1 MTRLV
6 NEQRSRI
13 RRAILAEVPKVDY
26 AEKIKRKATSLAVA
40 NLPPAAKRLWED
52 TALRGLLD
60 TDGCYFGYSE
70 GRRNYVASCS
80 LPGFESY
87 HHTIQTDPE
96 IVELCRLAEAQDDV
110 FNKLDAELRNNL
122 ASVNTHE
129 AFVER
134 WPELA
139 RFLPDGSEAKV
150 ANLPATTA
158 LIDGLRAAGLEL
170 DTEPKAA

>member
-6 NEQRSRI
+6 NEQRNQI
-13 RRAILAEVPKVDY
+13 RRAILAEVPKTDY
-26 AEKIKRKATSLAVA
+26 VEQIRKAALKLAVFE
-40 NLPPAAKRLWED
+40 LPAAAKRLWED
-52 TALRGLLD
+52 TTTRGLLD
-60 TDGCYFGYSE
+60 THSIYFNYDTN
-70 GRRNYVASCS
+70 RRSYAASVS
-80 LPGFESY
+80 IPGFESR
-87 HHTIQTDPE
+87 HDAIKRDPE
-96 IVELCRLAEAQDDV
+96 IVELCRLHEEQEDK
-110 FNKLDAELRNNL
+110 FTTLDRELRNNL

-170 DTEPKAA
+170 DKAA

>member
-6 NEQRSRI
+6 NEQRSCI

-26 AEKIKRKATSLAVA
+26 AEKIKRKATSLAVFE
-40 NLPPAAKRLWED
+40 LPAAAKRLWED
-52 TALRGLLD
+52 SSTRSLLE
-60 TDGCYFGYSE
+60 THSIYFGFES
-70 GRRNYVASCS
+70 RRNYVASCS
-80 LPGFESY
+80 LPGFESR
-87 HHTIQTDPE
+87 HEGIKADPE
-96 IVELCRLAEAQDDV
+96 IVELCRLAEEQDDV
-110 FNKLDAELRNNL
+110 FDKLEAELRNNL

-129 AFVER
+129 AFAER
-134 WPELA
+134 WPELV